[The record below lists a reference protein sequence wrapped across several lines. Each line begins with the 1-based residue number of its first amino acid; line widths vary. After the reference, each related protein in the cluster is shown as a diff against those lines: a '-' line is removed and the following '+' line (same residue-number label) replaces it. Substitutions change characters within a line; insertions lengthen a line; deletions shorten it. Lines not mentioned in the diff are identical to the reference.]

1 MVGHG
6 GTGLKLWISLA
17 LGVLFAVM
25 GVAASL
31 AYFGVNL
38 PLPVSLV
45 TATVVEISLV
55 IAGLLL
61 FVDSFSIRTPM
72 GLVKWGS
79 IVIALLLAAIGAIPL
94 MVKYQVLSFLPFLVK
109 LTIPEIVLNILLAF
123 YGLYLL
129 FTVTQLFRARAM
141 GFY

>member
-1 MVGHG
+1 MTSG
-6 GTGLKLWISLA
+6 GTGIKLWISLA
-17 LGVLFAVM
+17 LGILFTVM
-25 GVAASL
+25 GVAATL
-31 AYFGVNL
+31 VYFGMNL

-55 IAGLLL
+55 VAGLVL
-61 FVDSFSIRTPM
+61 FIDSFSIRTPM

-79 IVIALLLAAIGAIPL
+79 IIIALLLAAIGAIPL
-94 MVKYQVLSFLPFLVK
+94 LVKYSMLSFLPFLVK
-109 LTIPEIVLNILLAF
+109 LTIPDIILNILLAF

-129 FTVTQLFRARAM
+129 FTVSQLFRARAM

>member
-1 MVGHG
+1 MVSG
-6 GTGLKLWISLA
+6 GTGLKLWISLV
-17 LGVLFAVM
+17 LGILFAVM
-25 GVAASL
+25 GVAATL
-31 AYFGVNL
+31 VYFGINL

-55 IAGLLL
+55 VAGLVL
-61 FVDSFSIRTPM
+61 FIDSFSIRTPM

-79 IVIALLLAAIGAIPL
+79 IIIALLLAAIGAIPL
-94 MVKYQVLSFLPFLVK
+94 LVKYSMLSFLPFLVK
-109 LTIPEIVLNILLAF
+109 LTIPDIILNILLAF

-129 FTVTQLFRARAM
+129 FTVSQLFRARAM

>member
-1 MVGHG
+1 MHSG
-6 GTGLKLWISLA
+6 GTGIKLWVSLA
-17 LGVLFAVM
+17 LGILFTLM
-25 GVAASL
+25 GIVATLSF
-31 AYFGVNL
+31 FGINL
-38 PLPVSLV
+38 PLPISLISD
-45 TATVVEISLV
+45 TVVEISLV
-55 IAGLLL
+55 VAGLLL

-79 IVIALLLAAIGAIPL
+79 IIIALLLAIIGALPL
-94 MVKYQVLSFLPFLVK
+94 LIKNNLLGFLPFLVK
-109 LTIPEIVLNILLAF
+109 LTIPPIVLNVLLAF